1 MNHDKKK
8 RGLRDLKFII
18 SIVIVGLFVWFLV
31 VSPMIKFH
39 NNESKMKD
47 AALRYFEINR
57 NELPTGER
65 VKTLS
70 LSTLYSKSY
79 MKDDL
84 YVPYSNKVC
93 NQTNSWI
100 KVKKNATGEYDYLV
114 YLDCGIL
121 QSSVDHTGPEIK
133 LKGSKTLTLGVGD
146 KYKV

>member
-79 MKDDL
+79 LENDF
-84 YVPYSNKVC
+84 YVPYTSNVC
-93 NQTNSWI
+93 DQTDSWI
-100 KVKKNATGEYDYLV
+100 KVRKNNFFSYFYFL
-114 YLDCGIL
+114 L
-121 QSSVDHTGPEIK
+121 
-133 LKGSKTLTLGVGD
+133 
-146 KYKV
+146 